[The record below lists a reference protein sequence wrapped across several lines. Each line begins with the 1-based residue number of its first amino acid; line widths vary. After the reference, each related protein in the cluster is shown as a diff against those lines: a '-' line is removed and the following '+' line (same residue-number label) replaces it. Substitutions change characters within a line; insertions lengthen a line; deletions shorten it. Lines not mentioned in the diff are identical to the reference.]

1 MREPLFFDDV
11 HVGDEWTS
19 SSRTITETDIV
30 MFASMTGDFNALHV
44 DHEFSRQTPF
54 GKPLA
59 HGLLGVA
66 WVAGL
71 GSHAPLMQ
79 TEAFVAIREW
89 KFLRP
94 CFAGDTVHVHT
105 VVVEKTE
112 GRRRGTILW
121 KRSLVHHDGRVLQEG
136 IFESLV
142 TRRRAV

>member
-11 HVGDEWTS
+11 QVGDEWTS
-19 SSRTITETDIV
+19 GSRTITETDIV

-44 DHEFSRQTPF
+44 DREFARQTPF

-71 GSHAPLMQ
+71 GSHAPLMK

-105 VVVEKTE
+105 IVAEKTE

-121 KRSLVHHDGRVLQEG
+121 KRSLIHHDGQVLQEG

-142 TRRRAV
+142 TRRPAG